1 MGFLDKLTGFGTKL
15 SGAVSPFLS
24 LASGVGSLFE
34 NKNIDKQIKAQQTE
48 NQKNRDYNLML
59 AQMQNSWSQDQWER
73 ENEYNLPIN
82 QRKRLE
88 DAGLNPD
95 LMYGNGGIQNIGAS
109 SPSMTSG
116 APSSPTDMSPLG
128 QKKTIGDALRDS
140 LDTEFMRAQ
149 IKQVE
154 ANTRKTNA
162 DAGISETQLNYED
175 AKQRLGL
182 DISQQTFENLK
193 QTFDN
198 LQRDWE
204 LKGYDLERLNY
215 EALSRRIEYLY
226 KEREM
231 EAVIKKLENDAKISE
246 NDAKL
251 AIETY
256 FYRFTQ
262 IEAAAKQAGFASA
275 LPEALEQKF
284 GQDAGTVA
292 LILQAVGFLIN
303 NAGNIKDVKSLF
315 NKK

>member
-24 LASGVGSLFE
+24 LGSAVGSFFG

-128 QKKTIGDALRDS
+128 QKKTVGDMIRDS
-140 LDTEFMRAQ
+140 LSTRMAEAQ
-149 IKQVE
+149 IKATE
-154 ANTRKTNA
+154 AQTNKTNKEA
-162 DAGISETQLNYED
+162 GLTAIELRTKESLESMFGDIDGLIENSYFYHNPLVQKELAESASVIQGWKNAVASHAGIEADSLSKKIE
-175 AKQRLGL
+175 
-182 DISQQTFENLK
+182 SQF
-193 QTFDN
+193 
-198 LQRDWE
+198 
-204 LKGYDLERLNY
+204 
-215 EALSRRIEYLY
+215 

-231 EAVIKKLENDAKISE
+231 SAYVDDLSNKSKISRE
-246 NDAKL
+246 EAKNIIELVSLRIAGLKYDNDMKNY
-251 AIETY
+251 ETSL
-256 FYRFTQ
+256 R
-262 IEAAAKQAGFASA
+262 A
-275 LPEALEQKF
+275 LLDNDSSLKPL
-284 GQDAGTVA
+284 
-292 LILQAVGFLIN
+292 LQAVRYLRDSIF
-303 NAGNIKDVKSLF
+303 
-315 NKK
+315 